1 MRNLRFCCAFYFP
14 EPSESIALRASEEQ
28 SQQLSVIL
36 LPASRQHMT
45 FYAKPSHGFHPFI
58 TPTRSQQLTANAI
71 VIQCKRCGDFLKD
84 WIIEYSIEQVN
95 SRQSSLCEELDMSIL
110 EMVWD
115 CGCFSWCDMGL
126 ALCLGNIYIETL
138 PNFSF
143 SCYSRYWVRGVLF
156 RFIMPRVGV
165 WL

>member
-36 LPASRQHMT
+36 LPASRLHMT

-58 TPTRSQQLTANAI
+58 TSTRSQQLTANAI

-95 SRQSSLCEELDMSIL
+95 SRHSSLCEELDNVNPWNGLRLWLLLLVWYGAHIMFRQYLHRDTSQLLIFLLFQIL
-110 EMVWD
+110 
-115 CGCFSWCDMGL
+115 S
-126 ALCLGNIYIETL
+126 
-138 PNFSF
+138 
-143 SCYSRYWVRGVLF
+143 
-156 RFIMPRVGV
+156 
-165 WL
+165 